1 MSDSVPVSRTLLT
14 MGALALVSSLAV
26 TAFLLGRA
34 TAPTPTVVVQAPSE
48 LAAPSPRPPARQA
61 QREVDA
67 ETAAVPASPAPT
79 VSTAAPLH
87 PDPDHREA
95 VRAYFQALEREQGGI
110 MDSLDAQALVQ
121 QALTGDTSGIDQ
133 LIGQHGARMERL
145 SRLSTPPPCEVHHT
159 RLMALGRDGLS
170 VMTRLRDGIASNDIN
185 SLMGLQGDAGRLQRA
200 QDELNELEA
209 ELKRKFGA

>member
-95 VRAYFQALEREQGGI
+95 VRAYFQALECLGFAIINCKSMSHGGGI
-110 MDSLDAQALVQ
+110 FNIMVY
-121 QALTGDTSGIDQ
+121 
-133 LIGQHGARMERL
+133 H
-145 SRLSTPPPCEVHHT
+145 
-159 RLMALGRDGLS
+159 
-170 VMTRLRDGIASNDIN
+170 
-185 SLMGLQGDAGRLQRA
+185 
-200 QDELNELEA
+200 
-209 ELKRKFGA
+209 KR